1 MDISAGSGGTTPPI
15 PRMDILRFATAG
27 SVDDGKSTLIGRLLY
42 DSKSIF
48 ADQLEAVERT
58 SRDRGEDFTNLA
70 LLTDGLRAEREQG
83 ITIDVAYRYFATP
96 RRKFIIADT
105 PGHIQYTRNMV
116 TGASTA
122 DLAVVLVDARNGL
135 TEQSRRHAFLT
146 TLLRVPHMVLA
157 VNKMDLVDYSAEVF
171 EKICEEFS
179 AFAARL
185 DIGDLAF
192 IPISA
197 LHGDNVVDRSA
208 NMPWYDGPS
217 LLHHLE
223 HVHIASDR
231 NLIDVRFPVQYVI
244 RPHAATDAELHDYR
258 GYAGQVAGG
267 VLKPG
272 DEVLHLPSGFS
283 TRVRRIEA
291 TGTEIAEAFAP
302 MSVTLLL
309 DDDVDISRGDMICR
323 PNNRP
328 AVAQDIEA
336 MVSWMSSD
344 LPLARRSRLIV
355 KHTSRTVKAIVT
367 DLHYRID
374 VNTLH
379 RDEAATQ
386 LGLNEIGRVR
396 LRLTQPIFCDP
407 YARNRTTGGLILVDE
422 GTNATVGAAMITE
435 AG

>member
-1 MDISAGSGGTTPPI
+1 
-15 PRMDILRFATAG
+15 MDILRFATAG

-48 ADQLEAVERT
+48 EDQIETVERT
-58 SRDRGEDFTNLA
+58 SRERGEDYTNLA

-122 DLAVVLVDARNGL
+122 DLAIVLIDARKGIL
-135 TEQSRRHAFLT
+135 EQSRRHAFLA
-146 TLLRVPHMVLA
+146 TLLRVPHLVLA
-157 VNKMDLVDYSAEVF
+157 VNKMDLVDYDQGTF
-171 EKICEEFS
+171 ERIKEEFTS
-179 AFAARL
+179 FATKLA
-185 DIGDLAF
+185 IADLTF

-197 LHGDNVVDRSA
+197 LHGDNVVERSA

-223 HVHIASDR
+223 NVHIASDR

-244 RPHAATDAELHDYR
+244 RPHKSTDPALHDYR

-272 DEVLHLPSGFS
+272 DEVMHLPSGLT
-283 TRVRRIEA
+283 TRIRRIDTADGPVE
-291 TGTEIAEAFAP
+291 EAFPP

-309 DDDVDISRGDMICR
+309 DDDIDISRGDMICR
-323 PNNRP
+323 PHNRP
-328 AVAQDIEA
+328 QVAQDIDA
-336 MVSWMSSD
+336 MVCWMSGER
-344 LPLARRSRLIV
+344 PLTPRGKLVI
-355 KHTSRTVKAIVT
+355 KHTTRTARALVK
-367 DLHYRID
+367 DLHYRLD

-379 RDEAATQ
+379 RHEDAGQ
-386 LGLNEIGRVR
+386 LRLNEIGRVS
-396 LRLTQPIFCDP
+396 LRVTQPLFADD
-407 YARNRTTGGLILVDE
+407 YSRNRATGGFILIDE
-422 GTNATVGAAMITE
+422 ATNHTVGAGMIME
-435 AG
+435 AR

>member
-1 MDISAGSGGTTPPI
+1 
-15 PRMDILRFATAG
+15 MDILRFATAG

-42 DSKSIF
+42 DSKAIF
-48 ADQLEAVERT
+48 EDQLAAVERT
-58 SRDRGEDFTNLA
+58 SKDRGEEYTNLA

-105 PGHIQYTRNMV
+105 PGHVQYTRNMV

-135 TEQSRRHAFLT
+135 TEQSRRHAFLA
-146 TLLRVPHMVLA
+146 TLLQVPHLVLA
-157 VNKMDLVDYSAEVF
+157 VNKMDLVNYDAAVF
-171 EKICEEFS
+171 ERIAAEFS
-179 AFAARL
+179 AFAAKL
-185 DIGDLAF
+185 DIRDLTF

-197 LHGDNVVDRSA
+197 LLGDNVVQRSA

-244 RPHAATDAELHDYR
+244 RPHQATDPGLHDYR
-258 GYAGQVAGG
+258 GYAGEVAGG
-267 VLKPG
+267 VIRPG
-272 DEVLHLPSGFS
+272 DEVMHLPSGF
-283 TRVRRIEA
+283 TTTVRAVESA
-291 TGTEIAEAFAP
+291 GEPVPEAFPP

-323 PNNRP
+323 PHNKP
-328 AVAQDIEA
+328 AVTQDVEA
-336 MVSWMSSD
+336 MVCWMVSD
-344 LPLARRSRLIV
+344 RPLTPRSRFIV
-355 KHTSRTVKAIVT
+355 KHTSRTVKAIVK

-379 RDEAATQ
+379 RDESASQ
-386 LGLNEIGRVR
+386 LGLNEVGRVT

-407 YARNRTTGGLILVDE
+407 YTRNRLTGGMILIDE
-422 GTNATVGAAMITE
+422 AANATAGAAMITDTR
-435 AG
+435 

>member
-1 MDISAGSGGTTPPI
+1 
-15 PRMDILRFATAG
+15 MDILRFATAG
-27 SVDDGKSTLIGRLLY
+27 SVDDGKSTLIGRLLF
-42 DSKSIF
+42 DSKAIF
-48 ADQLEAVERT
+48 EDQLAAVERT
-58 SRDRGEDFTNLA
+58 SRDRGEEGTNLA

-122 DLAVVLVDARNGL
+122 DLAIILVDARNGL

-146 TLLRVPHMVLA
+146 TLLRVPHLVLA
-157 VNKMDLVDYSAEVF
+157 VNKMDLVGYDQQVF
-171 EKICEEFS
+171 EQICEEFS
-179 AFAARL
+179 KFATKL
-185 DIGDLAF
+185 EVQDLTF

-197 LHGDNVVDRSA
+197 LNGDNVVDRSA

-223 HVHIASDR
+223 HLHIASDR

-244 RPHAATDAELHDYR
+244 RPHASSDPELHDYR

-272 DEVLHLPSGFS
+272 DEVLHMPSGFS
-283 TRVRRIEA
+283 TRIKKIELA
-291 TGTEIAEAFAP
+291 GQEVEEAFPP

-309 DDDVDISRGDMICR
+309 DDDVDISRGDLICR

-328 AVAQDIEA
+328 AAAQDIEG
-336 MVSWMSSD
+336 MVCWMSAD
-344 LPLARRSRLIV
+344 RPLAPRSRLVV
-355 KHTSRTVKAIVT
+355 KHTTRTVKAIVT

-379 RDEAATQ
+379 RDETATQ

-396 LRLTQPIFCDP
+396 LRLTQPVFADP
-407 YARNRTTGGLILVDE
+407 YSRNRLTGGMILIDE
-422 GTNATVGAAMITE
+422 ATNTTVGTVMITE
-435 AG
+435 AR